1 LERKPPQHPAR
12 KPLWGERHRER
23 VIVMTTTKVVN
34 KVVQEVITEQ
44 ISVEFA
50 GESRVLLNEY
60 LATRKM
66 VNDLEKTKKAL
77 EEQVKALIGD
87 AEVITVDGVIRIEVS
102 NRTRQ
107 GTDRQLLEKL
117 FPEAFTATQTVT
129 DYQVLVAK

>member
-1 LERKPPQHPAR
+1 
-12 KPLWGERHRER
+12 
-23 VIVMTTTKVVN
+23 MTTTKVVN

-44 ISVEFA
+44 IAVEFA
-50 GESRVLLNEY
+50 GESRALLNEY

-66 VNDLEKTKKAL
+66 VNDLEKTKKVL

-87 AEVITVDGVIRIEVS
+87 AEVVTVDGVIRIEVS

>member
-1 LERKPPQHPAR
+1 MERKPPQPPAR
-12 KPLWGERHRER
+12 KTLWGKRHRER

-34 KVVQEVITEQ
+34 KVVQQVVTEQ
-44 ISVEFA
+44 IAVEFA

-87 AEVITVDGVIRIEVS
+87 AEVVTVDGVVRIEVS

-117 FPEAFTATQTVT
+117 FPEAFTATKTVT